1 MKSLKEIFFIYHQ
14 FDFNYINFIS
24 FINILFQEI
33 KNYIIYLL
41 EFQVTIYHFYKIY
54 ISSKDFLWYYE
65 KNHISKKDHFIVIEI
80 HRKIV
85 EYMIIFDLYKFYKII
100 SFYKSISQLKIIKNK
115 LIYNFF
121 KYNQYSTS
129 KNDMLIYYYTH

>member
-1 MKSLKEIFFIYHQ
+1 M
-14 FDFNYINFIS
+14 
-24 FINILFQEI
+24 
-33 KNYIIYLL
+33 
-41 EFQVTIYHFYKIY
+41 
-54 ISSKDFLWYYE
+54 
-65 KNHISKKDHFIVIEI
+65 IEI

>member
-1 MKSLKEIFFIYHQ
+1 MRFLKENFFIYYQ

-33 KNYIIYLL
+33 KNYIIYLP
-41 EFQVTIYHFYKIY
+41 EFQVIIYYFYEIY

-65 KNHISKKDHFIVIEI
+65 KNYISKKDHFIAIEI

-100 SFYKSISQLKIIKNK
+100 SFHKSISQLKIIKNK

-121 KYNQYSTS
+121 KYNQY
-129 KNDMLIYYYTH
+129 